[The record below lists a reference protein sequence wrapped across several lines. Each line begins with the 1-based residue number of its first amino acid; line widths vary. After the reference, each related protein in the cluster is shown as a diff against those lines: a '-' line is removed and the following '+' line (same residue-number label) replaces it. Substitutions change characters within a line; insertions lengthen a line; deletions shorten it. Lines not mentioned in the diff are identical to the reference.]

1 MVIYPSVTLQ
11 GSDKCLLLI
20 HGYTGSP
27 YEMIYI
33 ARGVNEK
40 LGWTVRV
47 PRLPGHAS
55 SSEDFS
61 KTRWRDW
68 LRRAKDEYMDL
79 SVSCSEVVVGGLSMG
94 GIISLIIG
102 VEFKVKK
109 LILYAPAFTTV
120 FQKYVP
126 LIYLLSLF
134 VNRFPKK
141 EEPAPFEDPIDEMLR
156 KEYWR
161 YNFYRQGREFFKL
174 QRIGRKMLGRFEG
187 ESLIIVSK
195 GDMTVPIEVLEVL
208 KDLGGKKRV
217 VVLEKSGH
225 VVTKGEEK
233 ERVLE
238 ETIDFLEG

>member
-1 MVIYPSVTLQ
+1 MVIYPSVTLT
-11 GSDKCLLLI
+11 GSDECLLLI

-55 SSEDFS
+55 SGEDFS
-61 KTRWRDW
+61 KTRWKDW
-68 LRRAKDEYMDL
+68 LRRAMDEYMDL
-79 SVSCSEVVVGGLSMG
+79 SAGCSKVVVGGFSMG
-94 GIISLIIG
+94 GIISLMIG
-102 VEFKVKK
+102 VEFGVEK

-134 VNRFPKK
+134 VNRVPKK
-141 EEPAPFEDPIDEMLR
+141 EEPSSFEDPIEEKLR
-156 KEYWR
+156 REYWR
-161 YNFYRQGREFFKL
+161 YNFYRQGREFFEL
-174 QRIGRKMLGRFEG
+174 QRRGRKMLSEFEG
-187 ESLIIVSK
+187 KSLIIVSK
-195 GDMTVPIEVLEVL
+195 ADMTVPIEVLDVL
-208 KDLGGKKRV
+208 KDLGGEKRTV
-217 VVLEKSGH
+217 ILEKSGH

-238 ETIDFLEG
+238 ETIAFLEG